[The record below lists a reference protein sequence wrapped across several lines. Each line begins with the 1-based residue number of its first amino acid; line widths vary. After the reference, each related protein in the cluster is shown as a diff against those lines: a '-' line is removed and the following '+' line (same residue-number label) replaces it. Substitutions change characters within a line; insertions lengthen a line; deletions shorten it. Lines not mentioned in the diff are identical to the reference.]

1 MFLNVS
7 SSFRFGFHPVNL
19 NKFLINVEAEKLQFV
34 LGTLDTGVTFSPTEV
49 SVGDFLAVDA
59 SVQRTLRYVIK
70 KEMLLE
76 FKFENV
82 LDLIG
87 TLPVCT
93 PTTAT
98 FTNPTSII
106 INGDTQGP
114 AAPYPS
120 FINVAGLTGTI
131 AEVTVTLN
139 NMSHTFPADLDIL
152 LVGPQGKNV
161 LLMSDGGQLILSV
174 LR

>member
-1 MFLNVS
+1 MEELALV
-7 SSFRFGFHPVNL
+7 HI
-19 NKFLINVEAEKLQFV
+19 INAEAEKVQCV
-34 LGTLDTGVTFSPTEV
+34 LGTLDTGVTFSPAEV
-49 SVGDFLAVDA
+49 SVGDLLAVNV
-59 SVQRTLRYVIK
+59 SVQRTLKDTIK

-87 TLPVCT
+87 TLCT
-93 PTTAT
+93 QTTAT
-98 FTNPTSII
+98 FPNPTPII

-152 LVGPQGKNV
+152 LVGPQGQNV
-161 LLMSDGGQLILSV
+161 LLMSDAGGELVLSV
-174 LR
+174 SH